1 MRVFTVLG
9 IAFLIIGIGL
19 ALVPMLP
26 ASGSFWDEFRNEGA
40 GIAGITFIPI
50 GIVFT
55 ALGLFFGRLTA
66 GRRRLLREGI
76 PGQATILSIEGGNM
90 VINNINYLMT
100 FQLLVSIPGRQ
111 PYQVEHKQLVPIFAI
126 ASLPIGASVPVMV
139 DRANPDKLT
148 IDLAGEASAMRRAAA
163 AVGAAD
169 GPTGQP
175 AQVVP
180 NTLSTMRPTTPNTF
194 TPDLPQTAVPLTQPV
209 PLTHPVAVLWQR
221 PVGLAPAG
229 SPATGW
235 AAQAQLLASGRP
247 GSAVVREANDTG
259 ILVQG
264 DAVVELRLDVTPE
277 GGTPYEVR
285 TAALVPAAA
294 RARAMPGTTVPV
306 RIDPASPNEVVVD
319 WLG

>member
-1 MRVFTVLG
+1 MFTILG

-148 IDLAGEASAMRRAAA
+148 IDLAGEASAMRRRPLPSVPPMARRASPPRSC
-163 AVGAAD
+163 
-169 GPTGQP
+169 PTP
-175 AQVVP
+175 SPRCAP
-180 NTLSTMRPTTPNTF
+180 PPPNTF

-247 GSAVVREANDTG
+247 GSAVVREA
-259 ILVQG
+259 
-264 DAVVELRLDVTPE
+264 R
-277 GGTPYEVR
+277 R
-285 TAALVPAAA
+285 TT
-294 RARAMPGTTVPV
+294 RASSSRAT
-306 RIDPASPNEVVVD
+306 RWWSHAST
-319 WLG
+319 